1 MPVLFSNLSRL
12 VSALCFACFL
22 AASAQEAARI
32 VVPPMVSNGMVMQRG
47 RVFPL
52 RGTTGQAFASVA
64 VEWRGEQYAAQ
75 TDADGR
81 FEVCLNAGAAGGPFE
96 LRIKAGNLAHRID
109 SVYVGEVWLAS
120 GQSNMELTVSET
132 ATAAADLKDAARHPL
147 IHIYNQRARFQPFA
161 VEWSEEEL
169 EEVNRLRYLRPTRWQ
184 QSSAAAIKEFS
195 AIGYHFARV
204 LADSLH
210 CPVGIICNA
219 VGGATCEA
227 WIDSLTLQTN
237 FKEILD
243 DFPDNSLIMEWARKR
258 VAKNCAKAVSERQL
272 HPYMPAYLYN
282 CGLRPWKDY
291 ALRGVLWYQGESNA
305 QDIATHERL
314 FPLLLQSWRTALET
328 GGEDLPFLFVQLSS
342 ISTRPTWPAF
352 RDSQRKLA
360 EANTNVWMSVCSD
373 LGDSL
378 NVHPT
383 HKREVGERLAASAL
397 HRVYGFHDVVPSGPM
412 VRAACL
418 QKDAVAVSFD
428 YGCGLHPASGKKIIG
443 FELAGNDGKFY
454 PASAEAHPDGVVLRS
469 PQVPAPTAV
478 RYGWQ
483 PFTRANLVNAAGLPA
498 STFACEVK

>member
-1 MPVLFSNLSRL
+1 
-12 VSALCFACFL
+12 
-22 AASAQEAARI
+22 
-32 VVPPMVSNGMVMQRG
+32 
-47 RVFPL
+47 
-52 RGTTGQAFASVA
+52 
-64 VEWRGEQYAAQ
+64 
-75 TDADGR
+75 
-81 FEVCLNAGAAGGPFE
+81 
-96 LRIKAGNLAHRID
+96 
-109 SVYVGEVWLAS
+109 
-120 GQSNMELTVSET
+120 
-132 ATAAADLKDAARHPL
+132 
-147 IHIYNQRARFQPFA
+147 
-161 VEWSEEEL
+161 
-169 EEVNRLRYLRPTRWQ
+169 
-184 QSSAAAIKEFS
+184 
-195 AIGYHFARV
+195 
-204 LADSLH
+204 
-210 CPVGIICNA
+210 
-219 VGGATCEA
+219 
-227 WIDSLTLQTN
+227 
-237 FKEILD
+237 
-243 DFPDNSLIMEWARKR
+243 
-258 VAKNCAKAVSERQL
+258 
-272 HPYMPAYLYN
+272 MPAYLYN
-282 CGLRPWKDY
+282 CGLRPWQGY

-314 FPLLLQSWRTALET
+314 FPLLLQSWRNTLET

-412 VRAACL
+412 VRAAHL

-428 YGCGLHPASGKKIIG
+428 YGNGLHPASGKKIIG

-454 PASAEAHPDGVVLRS
+454 PASAEARPDGVVLRS